1 MSDGIDLT
9 SAEQLTVQNYCVGFI
24 DMLGMKVKFEKY
36 KDDFIGREHEII
48 DDVVAPIIELRKR
61 MEFFCRHREY
71 PLLLSLLPSI
81 QYAELA
87 AQPKTQ
93 NWSDGLV
100 LYSAVGST
108 SESFSTHSILGLIH
122 SCGTACF
129 FGLVGK
135 TPVRGAIEMDWGIE
149 IVGGDVF
156 GAAVAASYKL
166 ESDVADCPRI
176 VVGKKLM
183 GFLRQAYEL
192 LPGNDYEKVNQYF
205 SGECLKWI
213 CEDFDGQHIVDYLKP
228 GFFGYEVDDDCRKLL
243 ELAYEFIQKEYAEH
257 KDKGNTKLA
266 MRYIWLREYFV
277 SRLPAL
283 GVLLVPAINK

>member
-1 MSDGIDLT
+1 M
-9 SAEQLTVQNYCVGFI
+9 GFGKAFTEELKSQTDI
-24 DMLGMKVKFEKY
+24 VK
-36 KDDFIGREHEII
+36 II
-48 DDVVAPIIELRKR
+48 SEYVPLRKKGKN
-61 MEFFCRHREY
+61 Y
-71 PLLLSLLPSI
+71 
-81 QYAELA
+81 LA
-87 AQPKTQ
+87 NCPFHT
-93 NWSDGLV
+93 
-100 LYSAVGST
+100 
-108 SESFSTHSILGLIH
+108 E
-122 SCGTACF
+122 
-129 FGLVGK
+129 K
-135 TPVRGAIEMDWGIE
+135 TPSFNVNPVMQIFHCFGCS
-149 IVGGDVF
+149 VGGDVF